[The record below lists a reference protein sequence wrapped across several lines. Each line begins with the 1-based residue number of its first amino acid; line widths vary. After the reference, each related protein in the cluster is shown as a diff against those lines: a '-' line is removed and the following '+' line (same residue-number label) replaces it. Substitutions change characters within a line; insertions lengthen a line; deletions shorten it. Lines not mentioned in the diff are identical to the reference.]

1 VRVLII
7 DGHAIFRQ
15 GIATALAA
23 PPERHDVVQ
32 ASDVDE
38 ARKHGALSAI
48 DVMLVDVELPGA
60 IELLRHVRDQP
71 SPKAL
76 VCSGPDDADRVIVA
90 IEAGAIGYLSKD
102 TLTPERLTAAIRSV
116 SSGSGVLAP
125 DLLSGVLRRISEAS
139 RTILEPRG
147 LTLSRL
153 SSREQQVLR
162 LVAAG
167 HATREVAQRMS
178 YSERT
183 VKNVLHDVAAKL
195 NAKTR
200 SQAVAFA
207 IREGLI

>member
-1 VRVLII
+1 MRVMII

-15 GIATALAA
+15 GIAAALAA
-23 PPERHDVVQ
+23 PPQRHEVVQ
-32 ASDVDE
+32 AADVAE
-38 ARKHGALSAI
+38 ARERGALAAV
-48 DVMLVDVELPGA
+48 DVLLLDVELDGA
-60 IELLRHVRDQP
+60 DDLLRQVRDRP

-76 VCSGPDDADRVIVA
+76 VCSRRHDEDRVIAA
-90 IEAGAIGYLSKD
+90 IEAGAIGYLAKD
-102 TLTPERLTAAIRSV
+102 TLTPERLIAAVGSV
-116 SSGSGVLAP
+116 GSGSGVLAP
-125 DLLSGVLRRISEAS
+125 DLLAGVLRRISEAS
-139 RTILEPRG
+139 RTLLEPRG

-153 SSREQQVLR
+153 TAREQQVLR

-167 HATREVAQRMS
+167 HATREVAEHMS

-183 VKNVLHDVAAKL
+183 VKNVLHDVSTKL